1 MRASMIHSHLLTQL
15 SSCFGKRKTEL
26 TASIS
31 TLDAIDGELDD
42 ILELVSSE
50 GSMSIYAKQ
59 AALLE
64 SLGKWEKLVEGVGG
78 CKRKHEGDGEDD
90 GESEGEG
97 EEDSSGVSSSP
108 AASRPK
114 TAHPDDLEDT

>member
-1 MRASMIHSHLLTQL
+1 MDDRLFEVEPPERREFCCPNEFSFA
-15 SSCFGKRKTEL
+15 RK
-26 TASIS
+26 IGP
-31 TLDAIDGELDD
+31 DYRF
-42 ILELVSSE
+42 ELVSSE